1 MDPLIRLIAKIL
13 VPLFFF
19 GMAGS
24 AVVVIISFIEDLK
37 ELFGDEE

>member
-1 MDPLIRLIAKIL
+1 MDAIIHLVAKIL

-24 AVVVIISFIEDLK
+24 AVVVLVSFIEDLK